1 MMLESNRI
9 EIKRELTDS
18 LEKEVVAF
26 LNYRDGG
33 VIYLGI
39 DDRTQAAV
47 GVSDADGVQLK
58 IKDRIRNNISP
69 STMGLFD
76 VIAETRDGKAIIKIT
91 VASGSEKPYYLS
103 RLGMSPKGCYLRVGS
118 ASEPMPARMI
128 EDLFGSRIR
137 NSIGTIKSRKQTLTF
152 EQLKIYYNETR
163 LKLNEQF
170 AHNLELLTE
179 DGSYNYAAYLL
190 SDENGLSIKVAKYAG
205 TDRVNLVENE
215 EYGYCSLVKAT
226 KAVLEK
232 LKVENKT
239 FARITPDRR
248 EERKLLDLV
257 ALREAVINAII
268 HNNYSNEVPPKFEL
282 FADRLEIT
290 SAGGLPSGFDEEEFF
305 MGYSVPQNKE
315 LMRVFRDLDMVEQLG
330 SGVPRILEHYPRT
343 IYRFTPNFIRLVLPF
358 AEGFDQTSD
367 LRSDQATD
375 QVTDQ
380 VTDQA
385 DALLK
390 FCNTPRSTKEMMQY
404 LGLSHHP
411 HFRHRL
417 LLPLIASGKLALTI
431 PDKPKSPKQRYI
443 ATMDRS

>member
-58 IKDRIRNNISP
+58 IKDRIWNNISP

-248 EERKLLDLV
+248 EERKLIDLV

-315 LMRVFRDLDMVEQLG
+315 LMRVFRDLDMVEQLD

-380 VTDQA
+380 ATDQA